1 MYYWDWKKLEW
12 PSNLIAVVL
21 GGDYLKYDHPD
32 DMLASIHY
40 IVATLPESVSQVIF
54 WRFKYGKTLQEV
66 AEMMGCVSRESARQL
81 QSRGLRM
88 LRHPSRS
95 KYFRVGVSGVQKEAV
110 QNAGATEYRRGY
122 NDGWYG
128 KAKSDSYHAFPNDIR
143 SAKPEDVI
151 IDQLD
156 LSVRSYGCLR
166 RSGVATLADILNMT
180 ESQLRS
186 VRNLGYKSFD
196 EIASVI
202 ASLGYSLR
210 QEDGHESER
219 T

>member
-21 GGDYLKYDHPD
+21 GEEYLECDHPD

-40 IVATLPESVSQVIF
+40 IVATLPESISQVIF
-54 WRFKYGKTLQEV
+54 WRFKYGKTLQET
-66 AEMMGCVSRESARQL
+66 AELSGIKTRERVRQI
-81 QSRGLRM
+81 QARGLQM
-88 LRHPSRS
+88 LRNPSRS
-95 KYFRVGVSGVQKEAV
+95 KYFRVGV
-110 QNAGATEYRRGY
+110 AGIVEDTSRKVGSAQYKRGY
-122 NDGWYG
+122 VTGWLD
-128 KAKSDSYHAFPNDIR
+128 KERHSKFALCDNDIR
-143 SAKPEDVI
+143 TANPDDVTI
-151 IDQLD
+151 EKLN
-156 LSVRSYGCLR
+156 LSVRSYNCLSR
-166 RSGVATLADILNMT
+166 VGVCTLADILSMS
-180 ESQLRS
+180 EHELLC
-186 VRNLGYKSFD
+186 VRNLGRKSFD